1 MSRDLSEEEYLLYRL
16 KSGDMKAFE
25 SLYEIYSSVIY
36 NNIIRLIKDRTTS
49 EDLLQDVFIKIWEN
63 REKIDIKQSFVSYL
77 FICSRNIAFNFK
89 RRLKLE
95 VNSSLYSNN
104 LAEPHAK
111 AVDDWFETKEIEQYF
126 EQIINKLPEQRQ
138 KVFRLAKL
146 DGKKYQEIADDL
158 GISISTVKDHL
169 VKANKFVKKNMME
182 NGGLNVIYLVFYLF
196 FKN

>member
-1 MSRDLSEEEYLLYRL
+1 MIRDLSEENLLYRL

-25 SLYEIYSSVIY
+25 SLYELYSSVIY
-36 NNIIRLIKDRTTS
+36 NNIFRLIKNRTVS

-63 REKIDIKQSFVSYL
+63 REKIDPKQSFVAYL

-95 VNSSLYSNN
+95 ITSSLNSNYSLEEQHTN
-104 LAEPHAK
+104 AI
-111 AVDDWFETKEIEQYF
+111 DDWLEKKEVEQYI
-126 EQIINKLPEQRQ
+126 ERIINELPEQRQ
-138 KVFRLAKL
+138 RVFRLAKL

-169 VKANKFVKKNMME
+169 VKANKFVKKYLIE
-182 NGGLNVIYLVFYLF
+182 NGGLNALFLTFYF
-196 FKN
+196 FLKK

>member
-1 MSRDLSEEEYLLYRL
+1 MIRDLSEENLLYRL

-25 SLYEIYSSVIY
+25 SLYELYSSVIY
-36 NNIIRLIKDRTTS
+36 NNIFRLIKNRTVS

-63 REKIDIKQSFVSYL
+63 REKIDPKQSFVAYL

-95 VNSSLYSNN
+95 ITSSLNSNYSLVLHTN
-104 LAEPHAK
+104 
-111 AVDDWFETKEIEQYF
+111 AVDDWLEKKEVEQYI
-126 EQIINKLPEQRQ
+126 ERIINELPEQRQ
-138 KVFRLAKL
+138 RVFRLAKL

-169 VKANKFVKKNMME
+169 VKANKFVKKYLIE
-182 NGGLNVIYLVFYLF
+182 NGGLNALFLTFYF
-196 FKN
+196 FLKK